1 MDSSNRSSMEKPF
14 LESSDAS
21 ARRARAFQLASLPT
35 LAAAVLMVGV
45 GCVLLVAGQDA
56 QQGKA

>member
-1 MDSSNRSSMEKPF
+1 MDSSSRSPLDKPF

-21 ARRARAFQLASLPT
+21 GRSTRAFQLASLPT
-35 LAAAVLMVGV
+35 LAAAVVMMGV

-56 QQGKA
+56 